1 MTLHEKIE
9 GIASKINRLVEEK
22 QRLQSKNDKL
32 QQEIKNLR
40 STISLNEEMV
50 TSLKVQLGKTQV
62 ALDTKHASDPE
73 ESKQLRKK
81 FDKYIEELDKCI
93 EWLENT

>member
-22 QRLQSKNDKL
+22 QRLQSENDKL

-40 STISLNEEMV
+40 STISQNEEMV
-50 TSLKVQLGKTQV
+50 TSLKVQLGKTQG
-62 ALDTKHASDPE
+62 ALDHKQANDPE